1 MGRDDYP
8 TPKVALLVET
18 SLGYGR
24 RFLRGVVRYARLHG
38 PWGFYINPSDLRQLL
53 PRMEEWGGT
62 GIIARIETRQVER
75 AVLATGLPT
84 IALDLTNAQLAPG
97 SPLAGL
103 SEVRPDSPAAG
114 ALAAEHLLDRGFKHF
129 AFVGSWG
136 DFPWSIDR
144 GAGFAARLKAAGV
157 ACEQFPM
164 PQRPADRQ
172 WGREQRILA
181 AWLRSLPRP
190 LGVLACDDDRGRQV
204 CEACHTAGLSVPDE
218 VAVVGV
224 DNDDLLCEL
233 ADPPLSSVALDSEQ
247 AGWEAAALLDR
258 MMKGE
263 KVKRQ
268 RILVAP
274 TGVVVRRS
282 SDTRTTSDLTVTQA
296 VRFIHDNAPRGI
308 GVDDVVAAVGGSRRA
323 LELRFRKTLGRPVN
337 AEIQRVKVERAK
349 RLLTETDLS
358 IERIAAASGFAS
370 SGYLIRLF
378 KRDTGLAPSSYR
390 RETKGAATRFG

>member
-1 MGRDDYP
+1 MSRGEFP

-103 SEVRPDSPAAG
+103 SEVRPDSHAAG
-114 ALAAEHLLDRGFKHF
+114 VLAAEHLLDRGFKHF

-144 GAGFAARLKAAGV
+144 GAGFAARLKAAGL
-157 ACEQFPM
+157 ACEPFPM
-164 PQRPADRQ
+164 PQRPGDRQ

-181 AWLRSLPRP
+181 AWLRSLPKP

-247 AGWEAAALLDR
+247 AGWDAAALLDR
-258 MMKGE
+258 MMKGG
-263 KVKRQ
+263 KVKPQ

-274 TGVVVRRS
+274 TGVIVRRS
-282 SDTRTTSDLTVTQA
+282 SDARTTSDLTVTQA
-296 VRFIHDNAPRGI
+296 VRFIHDNTPRGI

-323 LELRFRKTLGRPVN
+323 LELRFQKTLGRPVN
-337 AEIQRVKVERAK
+337 AEIQRAKIERAR
-349 RLLTETDLS
+349 RLLAETELPV
-358 IERIAAASGFAS
+358 ERIACAAGFSTAA
-370 SGYLIRLF
+370 YLIRVF
-378 KRDTGLAPSSYR
+378 SREHGMTPGGYR
-390 RETKGAATRFG
+390 RTLRAGQH